1 MLKAMNEVVFVSVYL
16 KRGSIK
22 VASRNP
28 SCYLSRRQ
36 HLMDLHLFTQTRFS
50 WKPKWGPPDHTRRKD
65 AQVFFTLFIIS
76 SCCVGGGATML
87 MSSQYSPWAN
97 YSLTLIA

>member
-22 VASRNP
+22 GASRNP
-28 SCYLSRRQ
+28 SCYLSSRQ
-36 HLMDLHLFTQTRFS
+36 HLMDLHLFTQTRSS

-65 AQVFFTLFIIS
+65 GVFFTLFIIS

-87 MSSQYSPWAN
+87 MSSQYSPWAK